1 MKKKIILGIGIGLI
15 VVIVAAVI
23 IVGFFLGT
31 IVKVGMET
39 VGPKVTQTSLTVSSV
54 QVGILSG
61 SARINDLVL
70 GNPEAY
76 LAKAPDAISV
86 GKTAVSVAPFSVLSD
101 KIVIKSVEVISP
113 EITFEGNPF
122 GANNLKA
129 IMNNVNAFSGGAGPD
144 TNAPTQT
151 GANKPAKKLE
161 VDDFLISGAKV
172 HFNGATLPLPE
183 IHFTDLGT
191 GPDGITAGDLV
202 KKVLGEISAAT
213 LKEVISY
220 ASNAGKA
227 VTGEASKL
235 GKSLG
240 GLFGK

>member
-1 MKKKIILGIGIGLI
+1 MKKKILLGAGIGL
-15 VVIVAAVI
+15 VVLLLLVVVV
-23 IVGFFLGT
+23 VGFFLGDV
-31 IVKVGMET
+31 VKVGMET
-39 VGPKVTQTSLTVSSV
+39 IGPKVTQTTLTVSSV
-54 QVGILSG
+54 HIGILTG
-61 SARINDLVL
+61 SASVNDLVL
-70 GNPEAY
+70 GNPEGY
-76 LAKAPDAISV
+76 TSPSSISV
-86 GKTAVSVAPFSVLSD
+86 GKTSVRVAPFSVLSG
-101 KIVIKSVEVISP
+101 KIVIKSVELHQP

-122 GANNLKA
+122 GANNFKK
-129 IMNNVNAFSGGAGPD
+129 IMDNVNAFTGGATPA
-144 TNAPTQT
+144 TNAPAGT
-151 GANKPAKKLE
+151 KPAKKLE
-161 VDDFLISGAKV
+161 VDDFLISGATV

-202 KKVLGEISAAT
+202 KKVLGEITDAT

-240 GLFGK
+240 SLFGK